1 MTIVDFYQELSNM
14 LEQARS
20 SRLSKEDALNRL
32 DQMTQEM
39 QNQGIQVDISRDI
52 FDFNNLV
59 KFDDDV
65 CEVARLTEYGWISN
79 DGLDFDYGSDIPTH
93 YKLLPDDPNDV

>member
-20 SRLSKEDALNRL
+20 YRLSKEDALNRL
-32 DQMTQEM
+32 DQMTQEIH
-39 QNQGIQVDISRDI
+39 NQGIQVDISRDI

-59 KFDDDV
+59 KFDDERSYV
-65 CEVARLTEYGWISN
+65 EEEYSY
-79 DGLDFDYGSDIPTH
+79 DE
-93 YKLLPDDPNDV
+93 DDSEGYDMDSSYDPL

>member
-20 SRLSKEDALNRL
+20 YRLSKEDALNRL
-32 DQMTQEM
+32 DQMTQEI

-59 KFDDDV
+59 KFDDERSYV
-65 CEVARLTEYGWISN
+65 EEEYSY
-79 DGLDFDYGSDIPTH
+79 DE
-93 YKLLPDDPNDV
+93 DDSEGYDMDSSYDPL

>member
-1 MTIVDFYQELSNM
+1 MTIIDFYQELSDM

-20 SRLSKEDALNRL
+20 NRLSKEDALNRL

-39 QNQGIQVDISRDI
+39 HKQGIQVDISRDI

-59 KFDDDV
+59 KFDDERSYV
-65 CEVARLTEYGWISN
+65 EEEYSYEDDSEG
-79 DGLDFDYGSDIPTH
+79 YDIDSS
-93 YKLLPDDPNDV
+93 YDPL